1 MDKRKQ
7 DDFINKSLLA
17 EAKTASFWNTES
29 WDQMADIFRCEQ
41 TIQFRL
47 DKAVKVTVD
56 SEVQFRRLFDVSN
69 QRDVNLQKMMAH
81 EL

>member
-1 MDKRKQ
+1 MDGTK
-7 DDFINKSLLA
+7 LL
-17 EAKTASFWNTES
+17 TFSDASKPFT
-29 WDQMADIFRCEQ
+29 
-41 TIQFRL
+41 L

-56 SEVQFRRLFDVSN
+56 SDVQFRRLFDVSN